1 MAERTATEPTAPG
14 DVKVRRALIS
24 VSDKA
29 GIVQFARGLH
39 DLGVELVSTGG
50 TARALEEGGLVV
62 RSITDLTGFPEI
74 MDGRVKTLHPKLYAS
89 LLARRDNTSH
99 LQAADEQEVEWVDLV
114 AVNLYP
120 FEQTAAR
127 LEVSEAEAIEN
138 IDIGGPAMIRAAAK
152 NFAFSTVV
160 VDPESYEEV
169 LAELRDSGGRLSLP
183 TREAL
188 AARAFAYTAR
198 YDAAIARWF
207 GERRERFPPLLVRAY
222 EKVTGLRYSEN
233 PHQRAAYYTE
243 AGARMHLLSRVRQH
257 GGKELSFNNLLDLDA
272 ARLLVAEFS
281 LPACAIVKHN
291 NPCGCALSDDV
302 VEAYRRAFAAD
313 PMSAFGG
320 IIAVNRPVDR
330 ALAEAIA
337 QQFAE
342 VVFAPGYSAE
352 ALEVLARKPNL
363 RVLEDTER
371 RAPALGEPEVKQVL
385 GGLLVQD
392 RDSDREPWDAMQV
405 VTRRAPTDAERDEL
419 LFAWRVCAHV
429 RSNAIV
435 LAKDRATAGIGAGQM
450 SRVDSV
456 RLAIEK
462 STAGTLQGAVLASD
476 AYFPFADGPELA
488 IAAGVTAIIQPG
500 GSVRDPEVIAA
511 ADAAGIAMVFTG
523 KRHFRH

>member
-14 DVKVRRALIS
+14 EVKVRRALIS

-29 GIVQFARGLH
+29 GIVEFARGLAE
-39 DLGVELVSTGG
+39 LGVELISTGG
-50 TARALEEGGLVV
+50 TARALEASGLEV
-62 RSITDLTGFPEI
+62 RTITQLTGFPEI

-89 LLARRDNTSH
+89 LLARRDDASH

-120 FEQTAAR
+120 FEETVARPDVAAA
-127 LEVSEAEAIEN
+127 EVIEN
-138 IDIGGPAMIRAAAK
+138 IDIGGPTMIRAAAK
-152 NFAFSTVV
+152 NYAFSAVV
-160 VDPESYEEV
+160 VDPSSYEEV

-183 TREAL
+183 TREGL
-188 AARAFAYTAR
+188 AARAFAYSAR
-198 YDAAIARWF
+198 YDTAIARWF
-207 GERRERFPPLLVRAY
+207 GERETPFPPLLARAY
-222 EKVTGLRYSEN
+222 EKVTDLRYGEN
-233 PHQRAAYYTE
+233 PHQRAAYYSE
-243 AGARMHLLSRVRQH
+243 AGTQIHLLSRVQQH

-272 ARLLVAEFS
+272 ARRLVDEFT
-281 LPACAIVKHN
+281 LPACVIVKHN
-291 NPCGCALSDDV
+291 NPCGCALADGV
-302 VEAYRRAFAAD
+302 LEAYRRAFAAD
-313 PMSAFGG
+313 PISAFGG

-352 ALEVLARKPNL
+352 ALEVLGGKPNL
-363 RVLEDTER
+363 RVLEDTGR
-371 RAPALGEPEVKQVL
+371 RAAALDEPEVKQVL

-392 RDSDREPWDAMQV
+392 RDTERERWEDMRV
-405 VTRRAPTDAERDEL
+405 VTQRAPTEAEREEL
-419 LFAWRVCAHV
+419 LFAWRVCTHV

-435 LAKDRATAGIGAGQM
+435 LAKDLATAGIGAGQM

-456 RLAIEK
+456 RLAVEK
-462 STAGTLQGAVLASD
+462 STLDSLAGAVLASD

-488 IAAGVTAIIQPG
+488 IAAGITAIIQPG
-500 GSVRDPEVIAA
+500 GSRRDPEVVET
-511 ADAAGIAMVFTG
+511 ADAAGVAMVFTG